1 MPKKKVEKVH
11 ITVTIDENLNEWL
24 EKTAP
29 ELGLNKS
36 QLVNNVISMGKED
49 IKLLKASGVL
59 GLANLVRKVKEE
71 VLTKRQ
77 GARIKSAK

>member
-36 QLVNNVISMGKED
+36 QLVNNVISMGKDD

-59 GLANLVRKVKEE
+59 GLANLVRKVKEG

-77 GARIKSAK
+77 GPIIKSAK